1 FYLMY
6 PELNDSNSGQYAA
19 WAWGVSRVIDGL
31 YQVSTQLVNSLPVD
45 VQHIAVTGCSYAG
58 KMALFSGALDE
69 RVALT
74 IPQESGGGGCNSWR
88 YNYAVE
94 PGGSVEDID
103 NTDYSWFADQL
114 RNVFGGAN
122 VFRLPEDHHELMA
135 MCLPRAL
142 YCTANPDYTWLGNP
156 SHFVCGMA

>member
-1 FYLMY
+1 GSLPSDIFSNCLQITYLHNQVTVYAAGQQITHTNDPFYLMY

-114 RNVFGGAN
+114 RNVFGGA
-122 VFRLPEDHHELMA
+122 
-135 MCLPRAL
+135 
-142 YCTANPDYTWLGNP
+142 
-156 SHFVCGMA
+156 